1 MNTQI
6 KIGWSRRDTTPQG
19 RCMLAGQMGN
29 RLSEG
34 VLDPLSTTVLALE
47 NNGEKVIIISL
58 DAAAFSDGLADAVR
72 EKVSGTT
79 GIPGENIMA
88 SVTHTHT
95 APQYGEIV
103 PPEKSMEL
111 YFPSP
116 EKRFKR
122 LGNRG
127 IDVEEMHRQ
136 YPDFIDSE
144 QYFDFLTEQIS
155 AAAIEAWE
163 KRAPGKISYGQGTA
177 VVGEC
182 RRLTTADKGGW
193 MYALEDDPAML
204 HAEGHVDHTVN
215 ILSTYDNSGKLTGI
229 LVNIACPSQVSEAWR
244 VVSADYWHD
253 VRQEVA
259 ARFGEIYLLPQCSCA
274 GDISPHKLLGRKAD
288 ERMMLLRSQQ
298 SAPLPDWKWQTRVYD
313 QDYGL
318 ARRKEIAR
326 RIAVALEDVLP
337 VIAPAAESAPVLKKV
352 FKPLALPPRTVT
364 KEEAENAAKD
374 IQKNL
379 EVLAANNVNYS
390 GSVPAQ
396 LRVIHNYEN
405 PPSAVNVELHVLRIG
420 DVVFA
425 TNSFEYYLDYGDR
438 IKGAS
443 KAVQTFLVQLASGR
457 GSYLPSS
464 RSGTSGYGSWPSSCI
479 VSPDGGDI
487 LLKETVNEINKL
499 F

>member
-1 MNTQI
+1 
-6 KIGWSRRDTTPQG
+6 
-19 RCMLAGQMGN
+19 MLAGQMGN

-127 IDVEEMHRQ
+127 IDAEEMHRK

-215 ILSTYDNSGKLTGI
+215 ILSTYDNNGKLTGI

-288 ERMMLLRSQQ
+288 ERMMLLRAQQ
-298 SAPLPDWKWQTRVYD
+298 NNPLPDWKWQTRVYD

-352 FKPLALPPRTVT
+352 FKPLALPSRQVT
-364 KEEAENAAKD
+364 KEEAEKAAVD
-374 IQKNL
+374 VQRSR
-379 EVLAANNVNYS
+379 EVLAANNVNYN

-396 LRVIHNYEN
+396 LRVIHDYEN
-405 PPSAVNVELHVLRIG
+405 PPPPVEVELHVLRIG

-479 VSPDGGDI
+479 VSPEGGDI